1 MIWGLLAHYGDGLKN
16 TLLLDGKWYLSMVTT
31 QLSYRFLLEFRKEA
45 SLGLCFS
52 WFISMIFLLICI
64 NFSNIHIFAD
74 DTKCSHQIKS
84 TSDTIELQSDLDMLN
99 DWSNKWNLSFNS
111 QKCVLLKFYK
121 NPSLF
126 MNSSYF
132 LSGRQISPKES
143 HRDLG
148 IILQQDLG
156 WHKHYDSIS
165 AKAYRQLGLL
175 RRTFSS
181 SNSVYTKK
189 KLYLSLVRSQLL
201 YCSQLWRPMLVKDT
215 EALERIQKRATKFI
229 LGNSDG
235 DYKERLVKLKLLPL
249 MYSFELADIMFFVN
263 SFKNKTNR
271 FCITDFVSI
280 SCSNTRSSDKLTL
293 RHTRSSLN
301 QHRHFYFNRLPRL
314 WNCLPAIDMS
324 LSSQCIKTLIKRFLW
339 SHFVTHFDPY
349 NICSFHFLCPCSR
362 CSTMHMISV
371 HL

>member
-1 MIWGLLAHYGDGLKN
+1 
-16 TLLLDGKWYLSMVTT
+16 
-31 QLSYRFLLEFRKEA
+31 
-45 SLGLCFS
+45 
-52 WFISMIFLLICI
+52 
-64 NFSNIHIFAD
+64 
-74 DTKCSHQIKS
+74 
-84 TSDTIELQSDLDMLN
+84 
-99 DWSNKWNLSFNS
+99 
-111 QKCVLLKFYK
+111 
-121 NPSLF
+121 
-126 MNSSYF
+126 
-132 LSGRQISPKES
+132 
-143 HRDLG
+143 
-148 IILQQDLG
+148 
-156 WHKHYDSIS
+156 
-165 AKAYRQLGLL
+165 
-175 RRTFSS
+175 
-181 SNSVYTKK
+181 
-189 KLYLSLVRSQLL
+189 
-201 YCSQLWRPMLVKDT
+201 MLVKDT

-293 RHTRSSLN
+293 RHTRSSHN

-349 NICSFHFLCPCSR
+349 NICSFHFLCPCSK
-362 CSTMHMISV
+362 CSDNGSNKPPVNAVSSSSQWSLVFVCESLVLYNLSHTGQSD
-371 HL
+371 